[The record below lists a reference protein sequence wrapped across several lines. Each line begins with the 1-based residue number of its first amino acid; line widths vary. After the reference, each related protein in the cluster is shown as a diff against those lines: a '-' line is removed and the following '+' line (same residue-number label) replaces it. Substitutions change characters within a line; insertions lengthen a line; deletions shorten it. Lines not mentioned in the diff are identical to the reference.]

1 MNLLTKVVLIT
12 LLGAASLFVLLH
24 VLPYLLG
31 CLAVFGAY
39 KLYRHLNPPFR

>member
-1 MNLLTKVVLIT
+1 MSSIARILL
-12 LLGAASLFVLLH
+12 AAAALFVLLH

-39 KLYRHLNPPFR
+39 QLHQAFKDRQP